1 MEKAN
6 IAGLSVFT
14 ERSVI
19 LSPFTSV
26 TRHLENAEKS
36 SIDADKSSSVLF
48 SDHLFIIREYSSG
61 LITIGPPWFL
71 KIVDELESLDS
82 SIALS

>member
-1 MEKAN
+1 
-6 IAGLSVFT
+6 
-14 ERSVI
+14 
-19 LSPFTSV
+19 
-26 TRHLENAEKS
+26 
-36 SIDADKSSSVLF
+36 LF